1 MLQMFVLALSLYNT
15 WNRGVFLLCKITNL
29 LIYSIGIRKQETEFG
44 TYNIY
49 DIERSVC
56 DLYRLEGETEI
67 EVGIVKNIKEN
78 KYLYNRLLKY
88 AEVLQIK
95 RGL

>member
-1 MLQMFVLALSLYNT
+1 MEHIIFM
-15 WNRGVFLLCKITNL
+15 
-29 LIYSIGIRKQETEFG
+29 
-44 TYNIY
+44 
-49 DIERSVC
+49 IERSVC

>member
-1 MLQMFVLALSLYNT
+1 MMKMDFMIQRHYFS
-15 WNRGVFLLCKITNL
+15 NRNFN
-29 LIYSIGIRKQETEFG
+29 IGIRKQETEFG

>member
-1 MLQMFVLALSLYNT
+1 MILNV
-15 WNRGVFLLCKITNL
+15 
-29 LIYSIGIRKQETEFG
+29 
-44 TYNIY
+44 
-49 DIERSVC
+49 SVC

-67 EVGIVKNIKEN
+67 EVGIVKNIKEIN
-78 KYLYNRLLKY
+78 NLYNRLLNI

>member
-1 MLQMFVLALSLYNT
+1 MLFRS
-15 WNRGVFLLCKITNL
+15 
-29 LIYSIGIRKQETEFG
+29 
-44 TYNIY
+44 YNIY

>member
-1 MLQMFVLALSLYNT
+1 MCNFS
-15 WNRGVFLLCKITNL
+15 NL